1 MRKINIAN
9 DARRDAEVAFGNK
22 GHKETIVYKTTTG
35 STGRNERRLKAT
47 MPTTEA
53 ALLEAYGDALAEALV
68 TGDPEVDMERIGLKL
83 EGLKK
88 VWFIR

>member
-53 ALLEAYGDALAEALV
+53 ALLEAYGDALAEAKAA
-68 TGDPEVDMERIGLKL
+68 GVDVLMLRCHVEPDELTIVST
-83 EGLKK
+83 E
-88 VWFIR
+88 II